1 MFDVMFNRV
10 LFVSNRHVYRRLLLG
25 IFARK
30 QFSSVSKVGDFAREG
45 LDEALKVLDIMM
57 SKTSETVRDDSN
69 CHRRLIQGC
78 MQDLLEISRQKCSAD
93 VNKSMFSNFESD
105 LDQISHLGMSNS
117 LLFLELHKRGV
128 QMDDSGVSCIMS
140 SCGNELPLDFGIQL
154 HALLIKLRFD
164 MSVHTA
170 SSLISLYSKCGQL
183 LDAYR
188 IFEQT
193 PVKNAIAWTAII
205 ASYAQHCETETC
217 LSLFIL
223 MRQSMLKPNDFT
235 FASVLSACTSTALL
249 GLGRSIHCLEMR
261 MGFDKCLHVGNALI
275 SMYSKCG
282 SIEEA
287 RCVFEKMLR
296 KDLISWN
303 SMIFGCAHNGL
314 AEQAVHL
321 LQCMDGENVKP
332 DGISFLGVLSSCRH
346 TGLVE
351 ISRWCFNSILK
362 RGIKPGL
369 DHYACI
375 VDLLGRAGFIE
386 EALEFIKSMPMP
398 PNAVIWGS
406 LLSSCRV
413 HGNVQIGIQAAE
425 HRLVLEPDCA
435 ATHIQ
440 LAKLYAGIG
449 CWNQVARVRK
459 LMKDRGLKTIPGHSW
474 IEIGNAVYRFKA
486 EDGSN
491 SKFNEILNVLDCL
504 GEHMKFLKTSMYN
517 WTLFTKE

>member
-1 MFDVMFNRV
+1 
-10 LFVSNRHVYRRLLLG
+10 
-25 IFARK
+25 
-30 QFSSVSKVGDFAREG
+30 
-45 LDEALKVLDIMM
+45 
-57 SKTSETVRDDSN
+57 
-69 CHRRLIQGC
+69 
-78 MQDLLEISRQKCSAD
+78 
-93 VNKSMFSNFESD
+93 
-105 LDQISHLGMSNS
+105 
-117 LLFLELHKRGV
+117 
-128 QMDDSGVSCIMS
+128 
-140 SCGNELPLDFGIQL
+140 
-154 HALLIKLRFD
+154 
-164 MSVHTA
+164 
-170 SSLISLYSKCGQL
+170 
-183 LDAYR
+183 
-188 IFEQT
+188 
-193 PVKNAIAWTAII
+193 
-205 ASYAQHCETETC
+205 
-217 LSLFIL
+217 
-223 MRQSMLKPNDFT
+223 MLKPNDFT

-261 MGFDKCLHVGNALI
+261 MGFDKCLRVGNALI

-369 DHYACI
+369 DHCACI

-425 HRLVLEPDCA
+425 QRLVLEPDCA

-474 IEIGNAVYRFKA
+474 IEIGNDVYRFKA